1 MSVKA
6 KWRMLVD
13 SLMVVLIPLLMAYSL
28 IGETAHEWLGVMM
41 SLLFV
46 GHYLLNFYWFKGLV
60 KGRWT
65 ALRIYQTIVNIL
77 LLLCTLGLIISGIA
91 LSRTVFSFLPIEGSG
106 SWGRTLHLLT
116 SYWGFVLMS
125 FHLGQHWSMILNR
138 VRRSAKRPV
147 ILRVLAVAF
156 AGYGIMAFIKREIGT
171 YMTLQNTFVY
181 FDFGEPLFFFFIDYI
196 AIMGLFVF
204 LGYYVTS
211 ALKWLNKGMSRE
223 R

>member
-91 LSRTVFSFLPIEGSG
+91 LSRTVFSFLPIEGGG

-138 VRRSAKRPV
+138 VQRSAKRPV

-156 AGYGIMAFIKREIGT
+156 AGYGIIAFIKREIGT

>member
-13 SLMVVLIPLLMAYSL
+13 SMMVVLIPLLMAYSL

-46 GHYLLNFYWFKGLV
+46 GHHLLNFYWFKGLV

-91 LSRTVFSFLPIEGSG
+91 LSRTVFSFLPIEGGG

-156 AGYGIMAFIKREIGT
+156 AGYGIIAFIKREIGT

>member
-6 KWRMLVD
+6 KWRMLVN
-13 SLMVVLIPLLMAYSL
+13 SLMVVLIPLFMAYSL

-65 ALRIYQTIVNIL
+65 ALRIYQTIVKIL
-77 LLLCTLGLIISGIA
+77 LFLCTLGLIISGIA
-91 LSRTVFSFLPIEGSG
+91 LSRTVFSFLPIEGGG

-138 VRRSAKRPV
+138 VQRSAKRPV
-147 ILRVLAVAF
+147 IYRVLVVAF
-156 AGYGIMAFIKREIGT
+156 AGYGIIAFIKREIGT

-204 LGYYVTS
+204 LGYDVTS
-211 ALKWLNKGMSRE
+211 VLKWLNKGMSRE

>member
-91 LSRTVFSFLPIEGSG
+91 LSRTVFSFLPIEGGG

-156 AGYGIMAFIKREIGT
+156 AGYGIIAFIKREIGT

-204 LGYYVTS
+204 LGYCVTS

>member
-46 GHYLLNFYWFKGLV
+46 GHYLLNFYWFKGLA

-91 LSRTVFSFLPIEGSG
+91 LSRTVFSFLPIEGGG

-138 VRRSAKRPV
+138 VQRSAKRPV

-156 AGYGIMAFIKREIGT
+156 AGYGIIAFIKREIGT

>member
-1 MSVKA
+1 MGEDA
-6 KWRMLVD
+6 PFINLV
-13 SLMVVLIPLLMAYSL
+13 
-28 IGETAHEWLGVMM
+28 LGV
-41 SLLFV
+41 
-46 GHYLLNFYWFKGLV
+46 
-60 KGRWT
+60 
-65 ALRIYQTIVNIL
+65 
-77 LLLCTLGLIISGIA
+77 
-91 LSRTVFSFLPIEGSG
+91 
-106 SWGRTLHLLT
+106 
-116 SYWGFVLMS
+116 VLMS
-125 FHLGQHWSMILNR
+125 FHLVQHWSMILNR

-156 AGYGIMAFIKREIGT
+156 AGYGIIAFIKREIGT

>member
-46 GHYLLNFYWFKGLV
+46 GHCLLNFYWFKGLV

-91 LSRTVFSFLPIEGSG
+91 LSRTVFSFLPIEGGG

-138 VRRSAKRPV
+138 VQRSAKRPV

-156 AGYGIMAFIKREIGT
+156 AGYGIIAFIKREIGT

>member
-46 GHYLLNFYWFKGLV
+46 GHHLLNFYWFKGLV

-91 LSRTVFSFLPIEGSG
+91 LSHTEISFLPIEGGG
-106 SWGRTLHLLT
+106 SWGRTLPLLT
-116 SYWGFVLMS
+116 SYWGLC
-125 FHLGQHWSMILNR
+125 
-138 VRRSAKRPV
+138 
-147 ILRVLAVAF
+147 
-156 AGYGIMAFIKREIGT
+156 
-171 YMTLQNTFVY
+171 
-181 FDFGEPLFFFFIDYI
+181 
-196 AIMGLFVF
+196 
-204 LGYYVTS
+204 
-211 ALKWLNKGMSRE
+211 
-223 R
+223 

>member
-1 MSVKA
+1 
-6 KWRMLVD
+6 
-13 SLMVVLIPLLMAYSL
+13 
-28 IGETAHEWLGVMM
+28 
-41 SLLFV
+41 
-46 GHYLLNFYWFKGLV
+46 
-60 KGRWT
+60 
-65 ALRIYQTIVNIL
+65 
-77 LLLCTLGLIISGIA
+77 
-91 LSRTVFSFLPIEGSG
+91 
-106 SWGRTLHLLT
+106 
-116 SYWGFVLMS
+116 MS

-156 AGYGIMAFIKREIGT
+156 AGYGIIAFIKREIGT

-196 AIMGLFVF
+196 AIMGLYVF

>member
-28 IGETAHEWLGVMM
+28 IGETAHEWLGVIM

-91 LSRTVFSFLPIEGSG
+91 LSRTVFSFLPIEGGG

-138 VRRSAKRPV
+138 VQRSAKRPV

-156 AGYGIMAFIKREIGT
+156 AGYGIIAFIKREIGT

>member
-46 GHYLLNFYWFKGLV
+46 GHCLLNFYWFKGLV
-60 KGRWT
+60 KGRWA

-91 LSRTVFSFLPIEGSG
+91 LSRTIFSFLPIEGGG

-138 VRRSAKRPV
+138 VQRSAKRPV

-156 AGYGIMAFIKREIGT
+156 AGYGIIAFIKREIGT

>member
-46 GHYLLNFYWFKGLV
+46 GHCLLNFYWFKGLV

-91 LSRTVFSFLPIEGSG
+91 LSRTVFSFLPIEGGG

-138 VRRSAKRPV
+138 VQRSAKRPV

-156 AGYGIMAFIKREIGT
+156 AGYGIIAFIKREIGT

-204 LGYYVTS
+204 LGYCVTS

>member
-46 GHYLLNFYWFKGLV
+46 GHCLLNFYWFKGLV

-91 LSRTVFSFLPIEGSG
+91 LSRTVFSFLPIEGGG

-156 AGYGIMAFIKREIGT
+156 AGYGIIAFIKREIGT

-181 FDFGEPLFFFFIDYI
+181 FDFGEPVFFFFIDYI

>member
-6 KWRMLVD
+6 KWRILVD

-91 LSRTVFSFLPIEGSG
+91 LSRTVFSFLPIEGGG

-138 VRRSAKRPV
+138 VQRSAKRPV

-156 AGYGIMAFIKREIGT
+156 AGYGIIAFIKREIGT

>member
-46 GHYLLNFYWFKGLV
+46 GHCLLNFYWFKGLV

-91 LSRTVFSFLPIEGSG
+91 LSRTVFSFLPIEGGG

-138 VRRSAKRPV
+138 VQRSAKRPV

-156 AGYGIMAFIKREIGT
+156 AGYGIIAFIKREIGT

-196 AIMGLFVF
+196 TIMGLFIF

>member
-46 GHYLLNFYWFKGLV
+46 GHCLPNFYWFKGLV

-91 LSRTVFSFLPIEGSG
+91 LSRTVFSFLPIEGGG

-138 VRRSAKRPV
+138 VQRSAKRPV

-156 AGYGIMAFIKREIGT
+156 AGYGIIAFIKREIGT

-204 LGYYVTS
+204 IGYYVTS

>member
-13 SLMVVLIPLLMAYSL
+13 SLMVVLIPLLMVYSL
-28 IGETAHEWLGVMM
+28 IGEAAHEWLGVMM

-46 GHYLLNFYWFKGLV
+46 GHCLLNFYWFKGLV

-91 LSRTVFSFLPIEGSG
+91 LSRTVFSFLPIEGGG

-138 VRRSAKRPV
+138 VQRSAKRPV

-156 AGYGIMAFIKREIGT
+156 AGYGIIAFIKREIGT

-204 LGYYVTS
+204 LVYCVTS

>member
-46 GHYLLNFYWFKGLV
+46 GHCLLNFYWFKGLV

-91 LSRTVFSFLPIEGSG
+91 LSRTVFSFLPIEGGG

-138 VRRSAKRPV
+138 VQRSAKRPV

-156 AGYGIMAFIKREIGT
+156 AGYGIIAFIKREIGT
-171 YMTLQNTFVY
+171 YMTLQNTFAY

>member
-147 ILRVLAVAF
+147 ILRVLAV
-156 AGYGIMAFIKREIGT
+156 IKREIGT